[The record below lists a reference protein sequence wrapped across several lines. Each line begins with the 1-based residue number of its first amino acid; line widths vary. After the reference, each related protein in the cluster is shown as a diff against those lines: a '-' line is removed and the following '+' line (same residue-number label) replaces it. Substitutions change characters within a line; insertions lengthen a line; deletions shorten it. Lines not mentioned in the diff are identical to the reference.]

1 MATIT
6 PLQIST
12 CGDLITLALKNAGV
26 LGVGQ
31 SASATD
37 MNDAAMMLNAM
48 IGQWQRRRY
57 LIWHLVEQSISAT
70 GAQSY
75 TVGPGGDFS
84 MASRPSIINYAF
96 ARQVINANPNQ
107 IDYPLSILPARETYA
122 QVAMKQLQAFPQW
135 AWYDAAYP
143 LGNFFVYPV
152 ITSQF
157 SIYIGYPE
165 ILSSFASLTD
175 TINMPPEYIEAL
187 IFNLSV
193 TLAGIYQIPPN
204 PVVVAKA
211 KAALETIRTANAQIP
226 QMRMP
231 RIMAGGVRWN
241 VFSDRASPGNY

>member
-1 MATIT
+1 VVAT

-31 SASATD
+31 TAGATD
-37 MNDAAMMLNAM
+37 LNDAAMMLNAM

-57 LIWHLVEQSISAT
+57 LVWHLVEQSISAT

-75 TVGPGGDFS
+75 NVGPGGDFS
-84 MASRPSIINYAF
+84 MSERPANINYAF
-96 ARQVINANPNQ
+96 ARQVIDANPNQ

-143 LGNFFVYPV
+143 MGQFFVYPV

-165 ILSSFASLTD
+165 ILNSFTSLTQ
-175 TINMPPEYIEAL
+175 TINMPPEYLEAL
-187 IFNLSV
+187 LFNLSI
-193 TLAGIYQIPPN
+193 TLAGVYQIAPN

-211 KAALETIRTANAQIP
+211 KAALETIRTVNAQVP

-231 RIMAGGVRWN
+231 SVLKGNARWN
-241 VFSDRASPGNY
+241 IFSDRSSPGNY